1 MSWNVIF
8 RLSVATESSGTRRLV
23 VKDLLN
29 LLHKLGGQLFEQLQS
44 AEVILQLL
52 NLGST
57 KDDSRNVGVLCC
69 PCQTELG
76 NGTTKLLSNGG
87 ELLDLF

>member
-29 LLHKLGGQLFEQLQS
+29 LLHKLGGQLFEH
-44 AEVILQLL
+44 
-52 NLGST
+52 LGST